1 MKLRSDYVY
10 EYRPTV
16 EEEEEKE
23 LVARAV
29 DAAKNVL
36 RSVQSSYDV
45 AAVTPG
51 VDVDQLMPD
60 AYKEEE
66 SLEPQ
71 RDDDIC
77 STSSTIEY
85 TYPEE
90 EEPSKN
96 SYGDD
101 EDDKVDE
108 EDNEEDEDDDE
119 EDEDD
124 DEEDEDDDNSSMF
137 SDTDYGMI
145 PEGKSLTDEDSES
158 DSDNGNVSKSPVKQL
173 SKDDWVASW
182 NEGDPQ
188 EHLTWIN
195 VYAYYRKKEKGLGG
209 YGGYGVILRYDDNAK
224 PVAASAKYSADGKS
238 FLYQVL
244 MGIKAGVQLAE
255 DHKLPGRSVRCNSVS
270 VESLIRRAAYYCS
283 NDECRNSYEHDKICR
298 KCEAYL
304 NWVVG
309 CDMGLWPLVQDLKSQ
324 KELSLEKYP
333 KACNEAAHYLAKMA
347 KAKHEKKGKSIVQE
361 DEDLGE
367 IVPDKF
373 PGKLIDILWADA
385 FRGMSYYR
393 ASSVPW

>member
-16 EEEEEKE
+16 EEEEKE
-23 LVARAV
+23 LVAMAV

-36 RSVQSSYDV
+36 RSAQSSYNV

-51 VDVDQLMPD
+51 VGVDHLMPD

-77 STSSTIEY
+77 STTSTIEY

-101 EDDKVDE
+101 EDDKEDE
-108 EDNEEDEDDDE
+108 EDSE

-137 SDTDYGMI
+137 SDADYGMI
-145 PEGKSLTDEDSES
+145 PEEKSLTDEDSES

-209 YGGYGVILRYDDNAK
+209 YGGYGVILRYDDSAK
-224 PVAASAKYSADGKS
+224 PVTASAKYSADGKS

-244 MGIKAGVQLAE
+244 MGIKAGVKLAE
-255 DHKLPGRSVRCNSVS
+255 DHNLPGSVR
-270 VESLIRRAAYYCS
+270 LIL
-283 NDECRNSYEHDKICR
+283 I
-298 KCEAYL
+298 
-304 NWVVG
+304 
-309 CDMGLWPLVQDLKSQ
+309 GLWVAIGGCGL
-324 KELSLEKYP
+324 LSRIL
-333 KACNEAAHYLAKMA
+333 
-347 KAKHEKKGKSIVQE
+347 KAKKN
-361 DEDLGE
+361 
-367 IVPDKF
+367 
-373 PGKLIDILWADA
+373 
-385 FRGMSYYR
+385 
-393 ASSVPW
+393 